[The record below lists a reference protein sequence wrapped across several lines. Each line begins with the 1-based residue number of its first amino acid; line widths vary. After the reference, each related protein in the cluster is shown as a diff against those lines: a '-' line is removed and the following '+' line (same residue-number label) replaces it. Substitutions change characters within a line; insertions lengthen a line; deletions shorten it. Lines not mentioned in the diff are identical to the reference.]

1 MSINQS
7 DYNPSL
13 RFETRD
19 LQTWTSGLTH
29 TVTDARVTSRSLIVL
44 VPTVVSEGHWSVV
57 ASNGSFTVTSTNDET
72 GKTFYYLI
80 F

>member
-29 TVTDARVTSRSLIVL
+29 TVTDARVTARSLIVL
-44 VPTVVSEGHWSVV
+44 VKVDAPVGHWGVT
-57 ASNGSFTVTSTNDET
+57 ASAGSFTVTSTDDET